1 MPAVV
6 ALKNIFHRFYK
17 MKERRDEFK
26 EGAKFARMLE
36 QFDLEEEFKP
46 LRAIDVGLGRGHE
59 A

>member
-1 MPAVV
+1 MV

-17 MKERRDEFK
+17 MKERREEFK
-26 EGAKFARMLE
+26 EGAKFAKMLE

-46 LRAIDVGLGRGHE
+46 LRAIDVGVGRGSE

>member
-1 MPAVV
+1 MV

-17 MKERRDEFK
+17 MKERREEFK
-26 EGAKFARMLE
+26 EGAKFAKMLE

-46 LRAIDVGLGRGHE
+46 LRAIDVGVRRGSE